1 MVLQKM
7 PTITER
13 SDLCDFLYTLYEENY
28 DFQEMN
34 ISEMIVPERNLKEEW
49 LSQWKEQFYCPY
61 GFNEE
66 KTYNWFMEKLE
77 DQFVLISNKVL
88 RQCLLTTVYDLIR
101 GTVGEQIRDHIEEE
115 IAHSSAQICSSLHL

>member
-13 SDLCDFLYTLYEENY
+13 SDLADFLFTLYEENY
-28 DFQEMN
+28 DFQEVHM
-34 ISEMIVPERNLKEEW
+34 SEMIVPERNLKEEW

-77 DQFVLISNKVL
+77 DQFMLISNKVL
-88 RQCLLTTVYDLIR
+88 RQCLLTTVYDLIC

>member
-13 SDLCDFLYTLYEENY
+13 SDLADFLFTLYEENY
-28 DFQEMN
+28 DFQEVHM
-34 ISEMIVPERNLKEEW
+34 SEMIVPERNLREEW

-77 DQFVLISNKVL
+77 DQFMLISNKVL
-88 RQCLLTTVYDLIR
+88 RQCLLTTVYDLIC

>member
-1 MVLQKM
+1 M
-7 PTITER
+7 
-13 SDLCDFLYTLYEENY
+13 
-28 DFQEMN
+28 
-34 ISEMIVPERNLKEEW
+34 SEMIVPERNLKEEW

-77 DQFVLISNKVL
+77 DQFMLISNKVL
-88 RQCLLTTVYDLIR
+88 RQCLLTTVYDLIC
-101 GTVGEQIRDHIEEE
+101 GTVGQQIRDHIEEE

>member
-1 MVLQKM
+1 M

-13 SDLCDFLYTLYEENY
+13 SDLCDFLYTVYEEQY
-28 DFQEMN
+28 DFQEMD
-34 ISEMIVPERNLKEEW
+34 ISKMIVPERNLKEEW

-77 DQFVLISNKVL
+77 DQFMLISNKVL
-88 RQCLLTTVYDLIR
+88 RQCLLTTVYDLIC
-101 GTVGEQIRDHIEEE
+101 GTVGQQIRDHIEEE